1 MKKIKLLA
9 LTAAVAGSLAG
20 VSGTAVAG
28 ASANI
33 GFVSDYY
40 FRGAVQSDATAS
52 AGLDYEHDSGAFV
65 GVWAADVGGHG
76 AASASAG
83 IEYDIY
89 AGYSGE
95 ASGVAYTVAYNTY
108 NYTGDFDTYY
118 GELYLSA
125 GYGPVTVEFATGT
138 HEDDSNVSTQDADFT
153 FMAITGEYKDLSLTF
168 GSWGDD
174 MDGDY
179 LELAYGT
186 TVSDID
192 LGVSIINGDATTT
205 AGKNNIVTDGTAMVF
220 SVGYAFDL

>member
-1 MKKIKLLA
+1 MNKLKVLS
-9 LTAAVAGSLAG
+9 LSAAVASAIVSASATAG
-20 VSGTAVAG
+20 VSGNV
-28 ASANI
+28 

-52 AGLDYEHDSGAFV
+52 AGVDYEHDSGVYA

-76 AASASAG
+76 AASASEG
-83 IEYDIY
+83 IEYDLY
-89 AGYSGE
+89 AGFSGE
-95 ASGVAYTVAYNTY
+95 ASGVSYTVGYNTY

-125 GYGPVTVEFATGT
+125 GSGPVSVEFASGT
-138 HEDDSNVSTQDADFT
+138 HDVTGGTDEDFT
-153 FMAITGEYKDLSLTF
+153 FMGITGEYKDLSLTF

-179 LELAYGT
+179 VELAYGK
-186 TVSDID
+186 TVSEID

-220 SVGYAFDL
+220 SVGYGFDL